1 MKGKM
6 RRAGLA
12 AAAALT
18 MSIAFAPG
26 FALADSGHH
35 GQGYGRGNGQQ
46 EYGNGHKEHDHGD
59 RGEKMGLQLRVQG
72 TIAAL
77 NKAAAYYNPLI
88 QADEQKVQ
96 TALTAAIQ
104 ASAAAG
110 AQAAPVNTSA
120 DVTIEQQIQAA
131 VSQMSSAQT
140 RQQMLSLIAQVRDL
154 SAKLQEQVK
163 QSSQRQQDDHGKGDD
178 HGDAAF
184 GWMNAILHAF
194 GLNKIEI
201 GSSGADSV
209 QSLQQM
215 QAKLQAAEGRYA
227 ALYARVQTA
236 LQSGANGRVTMEGE
250 RVLWSLLHSYVQA
263 SAQLLHG
270 LMRIDGYLSS
280 QASTGTPTGTPGG
293 STTPPSPPTPPSG
306 GGSTT
311 TPSGTASK
319 LSVSQGTITAGQN
332 VTVSGTVYSTANT
345 VMAGASVS
353 VTVDGVSAQTQTA
366 GNGTFSV
373 TVQPTA
379 AASQAAITV
388 VANGATVSSPQFV
401 LTVNPAAPYS
411 ITSSSTAVANV
422 GPSQLSAVTYTV
434 KDQYGNVVPN
444 ATVDFSIRQ
453 AVGTTSE
460 AQAEVG
466 ESVGALSVV
475 QLPTGPNGQVTVDY
489 TSSST
494 ADNDNDVVDSIVATV
509 AGTNVTNT
517 QAQFAY

>member
-18 MSIAFAPG
+18 LSIAFAPG

-35 GQGYGRGNGQQ
+35 GQGYGHGNGQQ
-46 EYGNGHKEHDHGD
+46 EHGNGHKEHDHGD
-59 RGEKMGLQLRVQG
+59 HGEKMGLQVRVQG

-96 TALTAAIQ
+96 AALTAAIQ
-104 ASAAAG
+104 TSAAAG
-110 AQAAPVNTSA
+110 AQTAPVNTSA

-131 VSQMSSAQT
+131 VNQMSSAQT
-140 RQQMLSLIAQVRDL
+140 RQQLLSLIAQVRDL

-163 QSSQRQQDDHGKGDD
+163 QSSQRQQDDHGKGND

-194 GLNKIEI
+194 GLGKIEI
-201 GSSGADSV
+201 GSSGADSA

-227 ALYARVQTA
+227 ALYARVETD
-236 LQSGANGRVTMEGE
+236 LQSGANGRVTTEGE
-250 RVLWSLLHSYVQA
+250 RVLWSLLHSYAQA

-280 QASTGTPTGTPGG
+280 QASTGTPTGTPGTP
-293 STTPPSPPTPPSG
+293 TTPPSSQNG

-319 LSVSQGTITAGQN
+319 LSVSQATVTAGQN

-379 AASQAAITV
+379 AVSQAAITV

-444 ATVDFSIRQ
+444 ATVDFSLRQ

-466 ESVGALSVV
+466 ESVGSLSVV